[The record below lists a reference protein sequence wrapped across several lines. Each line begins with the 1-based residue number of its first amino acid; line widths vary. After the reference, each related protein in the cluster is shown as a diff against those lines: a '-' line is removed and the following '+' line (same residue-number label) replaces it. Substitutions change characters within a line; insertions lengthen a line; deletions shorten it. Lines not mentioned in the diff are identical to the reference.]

1 VKSLKDLRE
10 AVSPAQQAAI
20 AIAKKKKGEKPL
32 NEKDP
37 CWDTHKQVG
46 MKKKGGKM
54 VPNCVPKESTNEK
67 FDVKYAKSKRGP
79 ISVRSFDSAN
89 DAKKFLDSMRKQ
101 GFNGIISKKGQPVSM
116 QRMKDMQKEG
126 VAKDAH
132 FVKGDGFKAS
142 SEKSK
147 SGGYRAK
154 MINPQGKVSYLGGT
168 SYKTPAAAKGE
179 ADAYM
184 KAYFGH
190 PSLKANDR
198 GADRAVHQY
207 RQSNK
212 DKLMSAKKE
221 SVDEAMT
228 LADIRRKKEREE
240 RRKRDH
246 DNETRSQRM
255 NRKVY
260 GNMMGGL
267 KKEDVNEAVNYFNV
281 AKAFDDYAK
290 KHGGIDKKDFMKVGA
305 FVRQLGRE
313 SDVNKQDK
321 TFMAMKKYISAM
333 DTDPRDGVLQI
344 FQKHGMWK
352 NGRIMREGLEEKAV
366 SKAQQKFFGMVRA
379 KQKGEMDDASPE
391 VAKAAKS
398 MSKKDVKDFAK
409 TKHKGL
415 PDKVDEVN
423 KAHDTMFKAAFRKK
437 EAEREKAEREKRLR
451 DKGWV
456 RNDRGGMSKVKESTE
471 LAEFSDA
478 QLQQLKKAYAD
489 LEKIN
494 VASPTYKKLKAM
506 IARMDKGALEKV
518 ARAKVKFVSQI
529 AARELA
535 AKGVKLKASEY
546 MESFQEQ
553 VFNAKKAQHHDDH
566 IDHHDD
572 QARHHEAQARKGG
585 SNDHSAD
592 QHKVLAR
599 MHDRAQKSHMKA
611 MDYHSDGN
619 HEKAM
624 AHSKIAQGH
633 TDAARRK
640 QKEMQDRA

>member
-1 VKSLKDLRE
+1 MKSLKDLRE

-46 MKKKGGKM
+46 MKKKGDKM

-116 QRMKDMQKEG
+116 QRMKDMQKE
-126 VAKDAH
+126 
-132 FVKGDGFKAS
+132 
-142 SEKSK
+142 
-147 SGGYRAK
+147 
-154 MINPQGKVSYLGGT
+154 
-168 SYKTPAAAKGE
+168 
-179 ADAYM
+179 
-184 KAYFGH
+184 
-190 PSLKANDR
+190 
-198 GADRAVHQY
+198 
-207 RQSNK
+207 
-212 DKLMSAKKE
+212 
-221 SVDEAMT
+221 SVDEAMS

-240 RRKRDH
+240 RRERDGKKRYDPLGDIRRKKEREDRRKRDH
-246 DNETRSQRM
+246 GDETRSQRM

-267 KKEDVNEAVNYFNV
+267 KKEEVEVNEAPGKYSRRGDKELYQWGDINQALMAVGIRTAQIANVLTKLSKKEVGINEAPGKYSRRGDKEMYQWGDINQALMSVGMRPPQIANVLTKLSKKEVSVKEDLDEAIDFFKV
-281 AKAFDDYAK
+281 AKEFEQYAR

-321 TFMAMKKYISAM
+321 TFIQMKHFIDKM
-333 DTDPRDGVLQI
+333 DTDPRDGVITI
-344 FQKHGMWK
+344 FKK
-352 NGRIMREGLEEKAV
+352 NGMVKNNRLVREGLEEKAV

-423 KAHDTMFKAAFRKK
+423 KAHNTMFKAAFRKK

-451 DKGWV
+451 AKGWV

-494 VASPTYKKLKAM
+494 VTSPTYKKLKAM
-506 IARMDKGALEKV
+506 IARMDKAALEKV
-518 ARAKVKFVSQI
+518 ARAKVRFVSQI

-546 MESFQEQ
+546 MES
-553 VFNAKKAQHHDDH
+553 K
-566 IDHHDD
+566 
-572 QARHHEAQARKGG
+572 
-585 SNDHSAD
+585 
-592 QHKVLAR
+592 
-599 MHDRAQKSHMKA
+599 
-611 MDYHSDGN
+611 
-619 HEKAM
+619 
-624 AHSKIAQGH
+624 
-633 TDAARRK
+633 
-640 QKEMQDRA
+640 

>member
-1 VKSLKDLRE
+1 MKRLKDLR
-10 AVSPAQQAAI
+10 
-20 AIAKKKKGEKPL
+20 
-32 NEKDP
+32 EKDP

-46 MKKKGGKM
+46 MKKKGDKM

-116 QRMKDMQKEG
+116 QRMKDMQKE
-126 VAKDAH
+126 
-132 FVKGDGFKAS
+132 
-142 SEKSK
+142 
-147 SGGYRAK
+147 
-154 MINPQGKVSYLGGT
+154 
-168 SYKTPAAAKGE
+168 
-179 ADAYM
+179 
-184 KAYFGH
+184 
-190 PSLKANDR
+190 
-198 GADRAVHQY
+198 
-207 RQSNK
+207 
-212 DKLMSAKKE
+212 

-246 DNETRSQRM
+246 GGETQHQRM
-255 NRKVY
+255 MRKVY

-267 KKEDVNEAVNYFNV
+267 KKEEAEVNEAPGKYSRRGDKELYQWGDINQALMAVGIRTAQIANVLTKLSKKEVGINEAPGKYSRRGDKEMYQWGDINQALMSVGMRPPQILNVLTKLSKKEVSVKEDVNEAIDFFKV
-281 AKAFDDYAK
+281 AKEFEQYAR
-290 KHGGIDKKDFMKVGA
+290 KHGGIDKKDFMRVA
-305 FVRQLGRE
+305 QFVRQLGRE

-321 TFMAMKKYISAM
+321 TFIQMKHYIDKM
-333 DTDPRDGVLQI
+333 DTDPRDGVFTL
-344 FQKHGMWK
+344 FKK
-352 NGRIMREGLEEKAV
+352 NGMIKNNRLVREGLEEKAV

-415 PDKVDEVN
+415 PDKVDEVMSPEAR
-423 KAHDTMFKAAFRKK
+423 KAHGRMFKAASAAAFRKK
-437 EAEREKAEREKRLR
+437 EAEREKAEREKRLKA
-451 DKGWV
+451 KGWV
-456 RNDRGGMSKVKESTE
+456 RNDRGGMSKVK
-471 LAEFSDA
+471 
-478 QLQQLKKAYAD
+478 
-489 LEKIN
+489 
-494 VASPTYKKLKAM
+494 
-506 IARMDKGALEKV
+506 
-518 ARAKVKFVSQI
+518 
-529 AARELA
+529 
-535 AKGVKLKASEY
+535 
-546 MESFQEQ
+546 EQ

-611 MDYHSDGN
+611 MEYHSDGN

>member
-1 VKSLKDLRE
+1 MMTFKKMRE
-10 AVSPAQQAAI
+10 A
-20 AIAKKKKGEKPL
+20 
-32 NEKDP
+32 
-37 CWDTHKQVG
+37 CWSGFKQVG
-46 MKKKGGKM
+46 MKKKNGKE
-54 VPNCVPKESTNEK
+54 VPNCVPKESNEEK
-67 FDVKYAKSKRGP
+67 DTHKTKDDRTAKKGLWYNINQKKKRGEAP
-79 ISVRSFDSAN
+79 
-89 DAKKFLDSMRKQ
+89 AKKGDPDYPKTL
-101 GFNGIISKKGQPVSM
+101 NI
-116 QRMKDMQKEG
+116 EG
-126 VAKDAH
+126 
-132 FVKGDGFKAS
+132 
-142 SEKSK
+142 
-147 SGGYRAK
+147 
-154 MINPQGKVSYLGGT
+154 
-168 SYKTPAAAKGE
+168 
-179 ADAYM
+179 
-184 KAYFGH
+184 
-190 PSLKANDR
+190 
-198 GADRAVHQY
+198 
-207 RQSNK
+207 
-212 DKLMSAKKE
+212 KE
-221 SVDEAMT
+221 SVDEAMS

-246 DNETRSQRM
+246 GGETQHQRM
-255 NRKVY
+255 MRKVY

-267 KKEDVNEAVNYFNV
+267 KKEEVEVNEAVNYFNV

-290 KHGGIDKKDFMKVGA
+290 KYGGIDKKDFMKVGA

-415 PDKVDEVN
+415 PVKKESVDLDEAFTPKEIKMAIGVASDKRYAKGNMTGAVNAIEKIKKGLSDHPQVKAVLRRQNESLDEVN
-423 KAHDTMFKAAFRKK
+423 KAHNTMFKAAFRKK
-437 EAEREKAEREKRLR
+437 EAEREKAEREKRLK

-471 LAEFSDA
+471 LTEFSDA

-494 VASPTYKKLKAM
+494 VTSPTYKKLKAM

-518 ARAKVKFVSQI
+518 ARAKIRFVSQI

-535 AKGVKLKASEY
+535 AKGVKLKAGEY
-546 MESFQEQ
+546 MESVKSFIEARGSNYEVYHKDFSTAVQYARRE
-553 VFNAKKAQHHDDH
+553 VEKKGYEIDDDEWFRKVASGPRKPSKGKTNSYN
-566 IDHHDD
+566 I
-572 QARHHEAQARKGG
+572 ALTKGG
-585 SNDHSAD
+585 KPTRQRLQMQVDG
-592 QHKVLAR
+592 
-599 MHDRAQKSHMKA
+599 
-611 MDYHSDGN
+611 MDSGKYELNMYVS
-619 HEKAM
+619 
-624 AHSKIAQGH
+624 
-633 TDAARRK
+633 
-640 QKEMQDRA
+640 

>member
-1 VKSLKDLRE
+1 VKKFSELPEKLKKD
-10 AVSPAQQAAI
+10 
-20 AIAKKKKGEKPL
+20 KD
-32 NEKDP
+32 DP
-37 CWDTHKQVG
+37 CWKGYVQVG
-46 MKKKGGKM
+46 MKKKNGKE

-116 QRMKDMQKEG
+116 QRMKDMQKE
-126 VAKDAH
+126 
-132 FVKGDGFKAS
+132 
-142 SEKSK
+142 
-147 SGGYRAK
+147 
-154 MINPQGKVSYLGGT
+154 
-168 SYKTPAAAKGE
+168 
-179 ADAYM
+179 
-184 KAYFGH
+184 
-190 PSLKANDR
+190 
-198 GADRAVHQY
+198 
-207 RQSNK
+207 
-212 DKLMSAKKE
+212 
-221 SVDEAMT
+221 SVDEAMS
-228 LADIRRKKEREE
+228 LADIRRKKERED

-246 DNETRSQRM
+246 GDETQHQRM
-255 NRKVY
+255 MRKVY

-267 KKEDVNEAVNYFNV
+267 KKEEVEGIDEDYMKSNQHPMDRSDAHHTQATYHTQQAAQAKKAGDNVAHGQHRNAARHHTAAGDAWARHATKVKKGMNVSPPHQMSKVAHSSTQNAHGQNEEVGINEAPGKYSRRGDKEMYQWGDINQALMAVGMRTAQIANVLTKLSQKEVGVKEDLDEAVNYFNV

-333 DTDPRDGVLQI
+333 DTDPRDGVIQI

-423 KAHDTMFKAAFRKK
+423 KAHNTMFKAAFRKK
-437 EAEREKAEREKRLR
+437 EAEREKAERENRLR
-451 DKGWV
+451 AKGWV

-471 LAEFSDA
+471 LTEFSDA

-494 VASPTYKKLKAM
+494 VTSPTYKKLKAM

-518 ARAKVKFVSQI
+518 ARAKIRFVSQI

-535 AKGVKLKASEY
+535 AKGVKLKAGEY
-546 MESFQEQ
+546 MESVQEG
-553 VFNAKKAQHHDDH
+553 VIDDYNALKAKGKSDSAAIDIMMSMAKYRNMTRDQLSKKVGD
-566 IDHHDD
+566 
-572 QARHHEAQARKGG
+572 
-585 SNDHSAD
+585 
-592 QHKVLAR
+592 
-599 MHDRAQKSHMKA
+599 
-611 MDYHSDGN
+611 
-619 HEKAM
+619 
-624 AHSKIAQGH
+624 
-633 TDAARRK
+633 ARRK
-640 QKEMQDRA
+640 GIFKR

>member
-1 VKSLKDLRE
+1 MKSLKDLRE

-116 QRMKDMQKEG
+116 QRMKDMQKE
-126 VAKDAH
+126 
-132 FVKGDGFKAS
+132 
-142 SEKSK
+142 
-147 SGGYRAK
+147 
-154 MINPQGKVSYLGGT
+154 
-168 SYKTPAAAKGE
+168 
-179 ADAYM
+179 
-184 KAYFGH
+184 
-190 PSLKANDR
+190 
-198 GADRAVHQY
+198 
-207 RQSNK
+207 
-212 DKLMSAKKE
+212 
-221 SVDEAMT
+221 SVDEAMS

-240 RRKRDH
+240 RRERDGKRYDPLGDIRRKKEREDRRKRDH
-246 DNETRSQRM
+246 GDETRSQRM

-267 KKEDVNEAVNYFNV
+267 KKEEVEVNEAPGKYSRRGDKEMYQWGDINQALMSVGMRPPQILNVLTKLSKKEVGVKEDLDEAVNYFNV

-333 DTDPRDGVLQI
+333 DTDPRDGVIQI

-494 VASPTYKKLKAM
+494 VTSPTYKKLKAM

-518 ARAKVKFVSQI
+518 ARAKVRFVSQI

-546 MESFQEQ
+546 ME
-553 VFNAKKAQHHDDH
+553 
-566 IDHHDD
+566 
-572 QARHHEAQARKGG
+572 QA
-585 SNDHSAD
+585 
-592 QHKVLAR
+592 
-599 MHDRAQKSHMKA
+599 
-611 MDYHSDGN
+611 
-619 HEKAM
+619 
-624 AHSKIAQGH
+624 
-633 TDAARRK
+633 
-640 QKEMQDRA
+640 

>member
-1 VKSLKDLRE
+1 
-10 AVSPAQQAAI
+10 
-20 AIAKKKKGEKPL
+20 
-32 NEKDP
+32 
-37 CWDTHKQVG
+37 
-46 MKKKGGKM
+46 M

-89 DAKKFLDSMRKQ
+89 DAKKFLDSMKKQ

-126 VAKDAH
+126 V
-132 FVKGDGFKAS
+132 
-142 SEKSK
+142 
-147 SGGYRAK
+147 
-154 MINPQGKVSYLGGT
+154 
-168 SYKTPAAAKGE
+168 
-179 ADAYM
+179 
-184 KAYFGH
+184 
-190 PSLKANDR
+190 
-198 GADRAVHQY
+198 
-207 RQSNK
+207 
-212 DKLMSAKKE
+212 
-221 SVDEAMT
+221 DEAMS

-240 RRKRDH
+240 RRERDGKKRYDPLGDIRRKKEREDRNKRDH
-246 DNETRSQRM
+246 GGETRSQRM

-267 KKEDVNEAVNYFNV
+267 KKEDVNEAVDFFKV

-321 TFMAMKKYISAM
+321 VFMDMKKFIRRM
-333 DTDPRDGVLQI
+333 DTDPRDGVVQI

-352 NGRIMREGLEEKAV
+352 NDRGVGRIVREGLEEKAV

-409 TKHKGL
+409 TKHKNL
-415 PDKVDEVN
+415 PDKVDE
-423 KAHDTMFKAAFRKK
+423 
-437 EAEREKAEREKRLR
+437 
-451 DKGWV
+451 
-456 RNDRGGMSKVKESTE
+456 STK
-471 LAEFSDA
+471 LVEFSDA

-494 VASPTYKKLKAM
+494 VTSPTYKKLKAM
-506 IARMDKGALEKV
+506 IARMDKAALEKV
-518 ARAKVKFVSQI
+518 ARAKVRFVSQI

-546 MESFQEQ
+546 MES
-553 VFNAKKAQHHDDH
+553 K
-566 IDHHDD
+566 
-572 QARHHEAQARKGG
+572 
-585 SNDHSAD
+585 
-592 QHKVLAR
+592 
-599 MHDRAQKSHMKA
+599 
-611 MDYHSDGN
+611 
-619 HEKAM
+619 
-624 AHSKIAQGH
+624 
-633 TDAARRK
+633 
-640 QKEMQDRA
+640 